1 MTARPAPE
9 DAEGEMAAS
18 AVAYRKEKGTLP
30 IHPSTSTEKKLQTD
44 CEIHSLM
51 RVGGGRRRDGGTG
64 VRLVDKEEDGE
75 TEVRR

>member
-1 MTARPAPE
+1 METYVTARPAPE

-30 IHPSTSTEKKLQTD
+30 IHPSTSIEKKLQTD

-51 RVGGGRRRDGGTG
+51 RVGRQGGGTEG
-64 VRLVDKEEDGE
+64 REFDL
-75 TEVRR
+75 

>member
-30 IHPSTSTEKKLQTD
+30 VHPSTSTEKKLQTD

-51 RVGGGRRRDGGTG
+51 RVGGGEAEGRRDGSSTCRQRG
-64 VRLVDKEEDGE
+64 
-75 TEVRR
+75 RR